1 MKDKSLMNYLK
12 GLTKEDIPKIFPEL
26 FETRTTPQRITVD
39 YSWLLNPVIERQAE
53 VYEKSSRFAGLV
65 KTHINHRITLRTKA
79 VNHQQLLLTDIFD
92 TEILSYKNLCEG
104 NKIKA
109 DIYMEL
115 TKTKYSNRLS
125 SLMEQEDIEEQS
137 ILVFAEIMKTYD
149 FMYKRI
155 SKVVELFGEINLDK
169 LLKN

>member
-1 MKDKSLMNYLK
+1 MNYLK
-12 GLTKEDIPKIFPEL
+12 GLTKENIPLIFPTL

-39 YSWLLNPVIERQAE
+39 YSGLINPVIERHAE
-53 VYEKSSRFAGLV
+53 LYEKSSRFARLV
-65 KTHINHRITLRTKA
+65 KTIINHRIILRKKA

-92 TEILSYKNLCEG
+92 TEILSFKNLCEG

-125 SLMEQEDIEEQS
+125 SLMEREDIEEQS
-137 ILVFAEIMKTYD
+137 ILVFAEIMKQYD
-149 FMYKRI
+149 LMYKRI
-155 SKVVELFGEINLDK
+155 SKVVEMFGEINLDK
-169 LLKN
+169 LL